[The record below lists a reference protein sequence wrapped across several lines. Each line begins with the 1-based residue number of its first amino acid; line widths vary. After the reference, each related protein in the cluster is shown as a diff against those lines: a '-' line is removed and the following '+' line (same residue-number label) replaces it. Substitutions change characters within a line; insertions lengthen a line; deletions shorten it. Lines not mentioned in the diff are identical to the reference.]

1 MIIGFG
7 VGYSLSGFSSLSEK
21 NIFITGTSRGI
32 GKELTK
38 FYIKDGHNVYGCSRT
53 SSTFKHK
60 NYFHNK
66 IDITNDQKLFLWLKK
81 LKKKY
86 FFRCIGYECS
96 TIDRSF
102 F

>member
-1 MIIGFG
+1 MLGIHYQGDFQ
-7 VGYSLSGFSSLSEK
+7 VCLKKYFYHW
-21 NIFITGTSRGI
+21 TSRGI

-81 LKKKY
+81 LKKNI
-86 FFRCIGYECS
+86 F
-96 TIDRSF
+96 
-102 F
+102 